1 MKVFGFIHKLIKKFV
16 MGLIDKINPPKPK
29 EVESFTPEELRFL
42 LAKLRTATYTG
53 HEFETFYKVWVKIST
68 ELENQ
73 EKK

>member
-1 MKVFGFIHKLIKKFV
+1 

-29 EVESFTPEELRFL
+29 EVESFTTEELRFL
-42 LAKLRTATYTG
+42 LSKLRTATYTG